1 MPMRR
6 NLMRPH
12 PSRGVRGLGQVY
24 STAQDAELMVGSLGF
39 LAMLVGG
46 IGALVSEEH
55 RKAFGVT
62 AAVGAVGW
70 IGGSILFAT
79 SSANAV
85 SGTTASP
92 AAASTGGSALSAGQ
106 AITAPST
113 PDPSLNGYNTSQGF

>member
-1 MPMRR
+1 
-6 NLMRPH
+6 MRPMKIH
-12 PSRGVRGLGQVY
+12 PSRIRGVRGLGQVF

-55 RKAFGVT
+55 RKAFGIT
-62 AAVGAVGW
+62 AAAGAVGW

-79 SSANAV
+79 SSANA
-85 SGTTASP
+85 TAAATASP

-113 PDPSLNGYNTSQGF
+113 PDPSLNSYNTSQGF